1 LKRTLSVILTIG
13 FLICLMPAPV
23 LAFKSDNK
31 PSNSAYTD
39 TAPQNASKPKSVID
53 ASLKLKQST
62 QLVKS
67 RFEMVIQKQK
77 IQKKSQ
83 NAEQNEQKSI
93 NNDSKNLEKPKTE
106 KSQSIFLIN
115 HSAPKVKPLS

>member
-1 LKRTLSVILTIG
+1 MKKMLSVILTIG

-23 LAFKSDNK
+23 FAFKSDNK
-31 PSNSAYTD
+31 QSNSSYTD
-39 TAPQNASKPKSVID
+39 KAHQNASKPKSVID

-67 RFEMVIQKQK
+67 RFEMVKQKQK
-77 IQKKSQ
+77 IQKK
-83 NAEQNEQKSI
+83 NAEQNEQQSI

-106 KSQSIFLIN
+106 KSKSIFLIN
-115 HSAPKVKPLS
+115 HSASKTKPLS